1 MYLGSWNRVSRTG
14 RMQGSMFQLLHGAAM
29 TEDKAPLSL
38 RTGSLVAETSM
49 TGGMNGIDRQK

>member
-1 MYLGSWNRVSRTG
+1 
-14 RMQGSMFQLLHGAAM
+14 MQGSMFQLLHGAAM

-49 TGGMNGIDRQK
+49 TGGMNGIDRQKKKQYKLRYLPY

>member
-1 MYLGSWNRVSRTG
+1 
-14 RMQGSMFQLLHGAAM
+14 MFQLLHGAAM

-49 TGGMNGIDRQK
+49 TGGMNGIDRQKIKQYKLRYLPY